1 MKQLADFTTHLFVT
15 KGIVTEADAPI
26 YAYGFEVLFSSLFT
40 FGSIFVLAACFD
52 FFVETLVFFAAFF
65 PLRIYAGGYHAS
77 TRVRCYFMS
86 LAMIVIFCGLL
97 VVVPTQWY
105 YILNLIIAGVVIIFI
120 YLWAPVLHK
129 NRYVSS
135 TDVHH
140 YRMISLLICFVD
152 VSILLI
158 GQNLFQEIILFF
170 AFGLGM
176 FSAVLTLP
184 IAKRA
189 N

>member
-105 YILNLIIAGVVIIFI
+105 YILNLIIAGVVIVFI

-129 NRYVSS
+129 
-135 TDVHH
+135 
-140 YRMISLLICFVD
+140 IPF
-152 VSILLI
+152 
-158 GQNLFQEIILFF
+158 
-170 AFGLGM
+170 
-176 FSAVLTLP
+176 LP
-184 IAKRA
+184 
-189 N
+189 

>member
-77 TRVRCYFMS
+77 TNVYSNIVTSNNVFPDNPKVISDANNPGTVLIRVKSSTGEIIGNVKRVAPGQSVTLDTIPAMS
-86 LAMIVIFCGLL
+86 GTYVIQG
-97 VVVPTQWY
+97 Q
-105 YILNLIIAGVVIIFI
+105 AGVSGNYYFHI
-120 YLWAPVLHK
+120 
-129 NRYVSS
+129 
-135 TDVHH
+135 T
-140 YRMISLLICFVD
+140 
-152 VSILLI
+152 
-158 GQNLFQEIILFF
+158 
-170 AFGLGM
+170 
-176 FSAVLTLP
+176 
-184 IAKRA
+184 
-189 N
+189 